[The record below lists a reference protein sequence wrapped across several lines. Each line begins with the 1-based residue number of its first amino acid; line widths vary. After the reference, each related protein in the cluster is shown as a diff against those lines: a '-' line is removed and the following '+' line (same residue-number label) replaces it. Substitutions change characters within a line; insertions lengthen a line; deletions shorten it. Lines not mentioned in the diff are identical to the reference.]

1 MPKRK
6 LGGRD
11 RQGERLTT
19 YDAALIKTLGDR
31 FHRELWSWNGHSEL
45 FQIEAEAGPLY
56 HCNELALHV
65 AAPGKGQE
73 PGLAGSP

>member
-1 MPKRK
+1 MRERK

-19 YDAALIKTLGDR
+19 YDAALIKALGDSTGSSGAGMAI
-31 FHRELWSWNGHSEL
+31 LNCSKLKQGLGLCTPAMSW
-45 FQIEAEAGPLY
+45 
-56 HCNELALHV
+56 HCMW

-73 PGLAGSP
+73 PGLVGSP